1 MRTAMSLALVLA
13 LAVSCASPAAP
24 DSPAG
29 AAAIVGTVHYYTL
42 EGGFWAVHG
51 DDGMTYDPLGGLPAE
66 FQHESLRVRAT
77 VRFRQDLSN
86 THMVGP
92 IVEILSISAI

>member
-13 LAVSCASPAAP
+13 LAVSCASPAA
-24 DSPAG
+24 PAG

-66 FQHESLRVRAT
+66 FQRESLRVRAT